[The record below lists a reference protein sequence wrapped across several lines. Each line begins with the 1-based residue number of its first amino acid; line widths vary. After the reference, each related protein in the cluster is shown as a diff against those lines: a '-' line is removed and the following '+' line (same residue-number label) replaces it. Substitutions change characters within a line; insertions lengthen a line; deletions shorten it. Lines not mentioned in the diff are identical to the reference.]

1 MINNMPVSYAVTYL
15 VGTTS
20 VVWFLPQIAPLI
32 LRINLR
38 EMSRKLEVKL
48 LGNSS
53 EPGVTSAFED
63 WDLRAFKV
71 SGTRWIGLTI
81 REIEKP
87 LDGGRIIVERV
98 RRQGKILEPD
108 QDLVITEGD
117 TLAIA
122 ARQNLMINKLN
133 DIGTEVFDRELLDF
147 PRQYV
152 NIVITKKAAAGKVLA
167 ELAEKYGQGVMLYKI
182 IRSGVEMP
190 FDPGTIVNRGDILQV
205 AGRKDDLARAAKQ
218 TGYLD
223 CPTAVSDMMFV
234 SLGIVIGGLLGL
246 LSVKVFGI
254 SLTLTTSGGALVM
267 GLFLGWLRSRR
278 PTFGKIPDAA
288 LWIFDTVGLALFIGA
303 VGISAGPGF
312 VDGLKETGFAI
323 LGVGLIVALLPHI
336 IGLFVGYYLLKIN
349 PVILLGAQ
357 AGAGTNTTALKALQD
372 RTGSKMPAIGY
383 TVPYALGNI
392 ILTAWGPVIVS
403 MMS

>member
-1 MINNMPVSYAVTYL
+1 
-15 VGTTS
+15 
-20 VVWFLPQIAPLI
+20 
-32 LRINLR
+32 
-38 EMSRKLEVKL
+38 MSRKLEVKL

-246 LSVKVFGI
+246 FSVKVFGI